1 MSQLCEPGSLPA
13 RSQLYAPPIG
23 DAWDGDSTHRP
34 RALAACATLWS
45 TWEMTN
51 PALHLSTSIDASPA
65 EVAAFAGDPANLPA
79 SAAGL
84 SNGIREEAGR
94 WITDSPMGEV
104 EVRFGSHTDLG
115 ILDHDVVF
123 PDGTIVH
130 NPLRVLAND
139 TGAEVVFTLFR
150 LPGVD
155 DAEFDR
161 DADMVR
167 ADLAHLRTH
176 LENAH
181 GSGTVS
187 DE

>member
-1 MSQLCEPGSLPA
+1 MERKGA
-13 RSQLYAPPIG
+13 
-23 DAWDGDSTHRP
+23 
-34 RALAACATLWS
+34 
-45 TWEMTN
+45 
-51 PALHLSTSIDASPA
+51 
-65 EVAAFAGDPANLPA
+65 VAQ
-79 SAAGL
+79 
-84 SNGIREEAGR
+84 
-94 WITDSPMGEV
+94 V
-104 EVRFGSHTDLG
+104 LG
-115 ILDHDVVF
+115 PVVDVVF

-139 TGAEVVFTLFR
+139 TGTEVVFTLFR

-181 GSGTVS
+181 GYDTVS

>member
-1 MSQLCEPGSLPA
+1 
-13 RSQLYAPPIG
+13 
-23 DAWDGDSTHRP
+23 
-34 RALAACATLWS
+34 
-45 TWEMTN
+45 MTN
-51 PALHLSTSIDASPA
+51 PALHLSTPINVSPA

-79 SAAGL
+79 WAAGL

-104 EVRFGSHTDLG
+104 EVRFGPHTDLG
-115 ILDHDVVF
+115 ILGHDVIF
-123 PDGTIVH
+123 PDGTVVL
-130 NPLRVLAND
+130 NPLRVLTNG

-155 DAEFDR
+155 LAEFDR

-167 ADLAHLRTH
+167 ADLARLRAQ
-176 LENAH
+176 LESAH
-181 GSGTVS
+181 GCGTVS